1 MGRTPYPEDSERE
14 WRPVLGDGRVHCP
27 RLGEDVE
34 LARCLD
40 CNWLLDLDRAAG
52 TPTLRCAASS
62 PIPDGRQPGPTVRH
76 VD

>member
-1 MGRTPYPEDSERE
+1 
-14 WRPVLGDGRVHCP
+14 VQCA
-27 RLGEDVE
+27 RLGEVVE
-34 LARCLD
+34 LARCLE